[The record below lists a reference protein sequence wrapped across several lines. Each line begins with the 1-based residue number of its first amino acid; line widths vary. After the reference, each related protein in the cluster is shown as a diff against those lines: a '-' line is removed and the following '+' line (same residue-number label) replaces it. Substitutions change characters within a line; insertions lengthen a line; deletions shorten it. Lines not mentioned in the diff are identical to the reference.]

1 MKESIGS
8 LLVIALLAERLVEI
22 GKYLITP
29 FLKEWAGTSKRAF
42 WQGLGLVLGIILA
55 FQMNINFFEIIQ
67 APGAPW
73 LGKLLAGLFAGM
85 GTQWVHEILSNLP
98 SEAARNFRSQT
109 DSRNKKGG
117 GK

>member
-1 MKESIGS
+1 MKESVGS

-22 GKYLITP
+22 SKYLVSP
-29 FLKEWAGTSKRAF
+29 FLKDWAGTSKRVL
-42 WQGLGLVLGIILA
+42 WQGLGLIVGIILA
-55 FQMNINFFEIIQ
+55 FEMNINFFEIIQ
-67 APGAPW
+67 TPGAAW

-109 DSRNKKGG
+109 DSRIKKG
-117 GK
+117 